1 MTVKTLAQ
9 RMSEIDELRPPAQIE
24 VFVEVLGLELTME
37 FLLAFGG
44 SPIQLSMRPQ
54 AGTLLSKV
62 VTQEQISA
70 LAKATGGGWYRVPT
84 CKPFLCS
91 YFSGMGMSVSAIARK
106 LHITDTTVRSMLKRE
121 ADRMQL
127 SLFD

>member
-1 MTVKTLAQ
+1 MKTLAQ
-9 RMSEIDELRPPAQIE
+9 RMSEIDELRPPAQIA
-24 VFVEVLGLELTME
+24 VFVDVLGLELTIE

-44 SPIQLSMRPQ
+44 SPIQLSARPQ
-54 AGTLLSKV
+54 AGSLLSEILSL
-62 VTQEQISA
+62 EQISA
-70 LAKATGGGWYRVPT
+70 LAKKTGGGWHRVPT

-91 YFSGMGMSVSAIARK
+91 YFSAKNMSVSAIARK
-106 LHITDTTVRSMLKRE
+106 LHITDTTVRSMIRRE